1 MGSYRDIEGELR
13 GKTNVRILILDTGN
27 IQFLYQYSD
36 VLPQSILF
44 QPYDIVLIPG
54 WVHAEY
60 AHHTGKLQYVSA
72 IPTALYYIDE
82 VEDYLPMIGYQ
93 DKRLMELFRV
103 ASPFSESQR
112 FFNQYRNVPA
122 EDLPDDWIDLY
133 YENGFLTRQTE
144 TLITKKNAGEVSILT
159 LAFLLLSHYRNEIS
173 NISIATS
180 DFCVI
185 SLKNRLL
192 REANSPNLAL
202 SVPQTPPISY
212 LSKDVTLFHAVKTGL
227 TLPDSIARMRQNPK
241 SSIYVEHFRDG
252 SSTLHEVVVET
263 PTFIEMCRKPHKYT
277 IIF

>member
-1 MGSYRDIEGELR
+1 MGSYRDIEDELR
-13 GKTNVRILILDTGN
+13 GRTNVRILILDTGN

-36 VLPQSILF
+36 VLPQNILF
-44 QPYDIVLIPG
+44 QPYDMVLIPG

-103 ASPFSESQR
+103 ASPFGESQR
-112 FFNQYRNVPA
+112 FFNQYRHVPA
-122 EDLPDDWIDLY
+122 EDLPDDWIDQY

-144 TLITKKNAGEVSILT
+144 TLFTKKNAGEVSILT
-159 LAFLLLSHYRNEIS
+159 LTFLLLSHYRNEIS

-192 REANSPNLAL
+192 REANSPTLTL
-202 SVPQTPPISY
+202 SVSQTPPISY
-212 LSKDVTLFHAVKTGL
+212 LSKDVSLFHAVKTGL
-227 TLPDSIARMRQNPK
+227 ILPDSIARMRPNPK
-241 SSIYVEHFRDG
+241 SSIYVEHFNDG

-263 PTFIEMCRKPHKYT
+263 PSFIEMCRNPDKYT

>member
-36 VLPQSILF
+36 VLPQSFLF
-44 QPYDIVLIPG
+44 QPYDMVLIPG

-60 AHHTGKLQYVSA
+60 AHHSGKLQYVSE

-82 VEDYLPMIGYQ
+82 IEDYLPMIGYQ

-173 NISIATS
+173 NISIASS

-227 TLPDSIARMRQNPK
+227 IPPDSIASMRPNPK

-263 PTFIEMCRKPHKYT
+263 PTFIEMCRNPDKYT